1 MNHIKNIVTQIIKTS
16 SPQQSWK
23 NSIMQNWGEIIGSL
37 ASKVFIERINQDTII
52 LAVTD
57 SCWMQEL
64 HLLSELIKT
73 KINLSLSE
81 PRIKTIRFK
90 YSTKKI
96 ARVQKTNTNTPL
108 PYIPKPLTSQEQQ
121 ALTQIEDPELSQAL
135 MRFLQKCHHFS

>member
-1 MNHIKNIVTQIIKTS
+1 MNHIKNIVTQIIKSS
-16 SPQQSWK
+16 SPEQNWK
-23 NSIMQNWGEIIGSL
+23 SSIMENWSEIIGSL
-37 ASKVFIERINQDTII
+37 ASKVFIERIYQDTII

-73 KINLSLSE
+73 KINSALSQ

-96 ARVQKTNTNTPL
+96 MTQPKISVNEPL
-108 PYIPKPLTSQEQQ
+108 PFIPKPLSPQEQQ
-121 ALTQIEDPELSQAL
+121 ALTCIQDQELSQAL
-135 MRFLQKCHHFS
+135 TRFLQKCHHFS

>member
-16 SPQQSWK
+16 SPEQSWK
-23 NSIMQNWGEIIGSL
+23 SNVMQNWNEIMGSL
-37 ASKVFIERINQDTII
+37 ASKVFIERIYQDIII

-73 KINLSLSE
+73 KINQTLSE

-90 YSTKKI
+90 YSTRKI
-96 ARVQKTNTNTPL
+96 ARAPKINAQTPTT
-108 PYIPKPLTSQEQQ
+108 YIPKQLTTQEQQ
-121 ALTQIEDPELSQAL
+121 ALAHIQDPELSQAL